1 VGPAAQSG
9 RPEAAFCF
17 RVEQERPGWSLLQP
31 IPSNKTVD
39 LAALV
44 CSAPEFLGMDGG
56 EAPCQAAVVLSERGD
71 ARVVVAVDE
80 VGGITLVGCPSQ
92 LTRDALT
99 TVVQELLVFTGR
111 LWRMPS
117 EEFSSVFEKRLGRSL
132 GDYFSS
138 RVAIGWSESGFRSGL
153 GRSLERGRFPVV
165 LLVTD
170 SNQEV
175 VEAVAHL
182 RFHNIEVKSI
192 GVELYES
199 SGVEIVMPR
208 VLEILEPEPHEDR
221 EPARQGSPS
230 TPYEPR
236 TPTRPQSSAAGPGVT
251 ESGSRPGPTPAKK
264 MPWSDEPAPP
274 VVETEPAAVDQGAD
288 TSVFVSPIPT
298 GSDPAGRMPWSDE
311 PAAVS
316 QGADTSV
323 YLFPIPTGSA
333 PTGKMPCSDEPAP
346 PVSEVVPPP
355 VQSKP
360 ASPAPPPAPK
370 PAAPKA
376 GWDGTMPG
384 VMAGRRPLR
393 RSQEGTGTHKGHEQ
407 ASGRH

>member
-1 VGPAAQSG
+1 
-9 RPEAAFCF
+9 
-17 RVEQERPGWSLLQP
+17 VEQERPGWSLLQP

-71 ARVVVAVDE
+71 ARVVVAVDD

-99 TVVQELLVFTGR
+99 TVAQELFVFTGR

-117 EEFSSVFEKRLGRSL
+117 DEFSSVFEKRLGRSL

-221 EPARQGSPS
+221 EPAKPGSRP
-230 TPYEPR
+230 TPYQPR
-236 TPTRPQSSAAGPGVT
+236 TPTRPQVSAAGPGVAET
-251 ESGSRPGPTPAKK
+251 TSRPGSTPARE

-274 VVETEPAAVDQGAD
+274 AVETELAAVDQGD
-288 TSVFVSPIPT
+288 SSVSASPMPT
-298 GSDPAGRMPWSDE
+298 GSSPAGETPWSDE
-311 PAAVS
+311 PAQTA
-316 QGADTSV
+316 
-323 YLFPIPTGSA
+323 
-333 PTGKMPCSDEPAP
+333 
-346 PVSEVVPPP
+346 SEVVPPP

-360 ASPAPPPAPK
+360 VTPAPPPAPK
-370 PAAPKA
+370 PAAAKA

-393 RSQEGTGTHKGHEQ
+393 RSQEGTGTQKGHEQ

>member
-1 VGPAAQSG
+1 VGPAEQPGQSG
-9 RPEAAFCF
+9 TAFCF

-71 ARVVVAVDE
+71 ARVVVAVDD

-99 TVVQELLVFTGR
+99 TVAQELFVFTGR

-117 EEFSSVFEKRLGRSL
+117 DEFSSVFEKRLGRSL

-221 EPARQGSPS
+221 EPAKPGSRP
-230 TPYEPR
+230 TPYQPR
-236 TPTRPQSSAAGPGVT
+236 TPTRPQVSAAGPGVAET
-251 ESGSRPGPTPAKK
+251 TSRPGSTPARE

-274 VVETEPAAVDQGAD
+274 AVETELAAVDQGD
-288 TSVFVSPIPT
+288 SSVSASPMPT
-298 GSDPAGRMPWSDE
+298 GSSPAGETPWSDE
-311 PAAVS
+311 PAQTA
-316 QGADTSV
+316 
-323 YLFPIPTGSA
+323 
-333 PTGKMPCSDEPAP
+333 
-346 PVSEVVPPP
+346 SEVVPPP

-360 ASPAPPPAPK
+360 VTPAPPPAPK
-370 PAAPKA
+370 PAAAKA

-393 RSQEGTGTHKGHEQ
+393 RSQEGTGTQKGHEQ

>member
-1 VGPAAQSG
+1 VGPAEQPG
-9 RPEAAFCF
+9 RPGTAFCF

-44 CSAPEFLGMDGG
+44 CSAPEFLGMDSG

-71 ARVVVAVDE
+71 ARVVVAVDD

-99 TVVQELLVFTGR
+99 TVAQELFVFTGR

-117 EEFSSVFEKRLGRSL
+117 DEFSSVFEKRLGRSL

-175 VEAVAHL
+175 VEAAAHL

-192 GVELYES
+192 GVGLYES

-221 EPARQGSPS
+221 EPAKLGSLP
-230 TPYEPR
+230 TPYQPR
-236 TPTRPQSSAAGPGVT
+236 TPTRPQSSAVGPGVAET
-251 ESGSRPGPTPAKK
+251 TSRPGPTPARK

-274 VVETEPAAVDQGAD
+274 AVETELAAVDQAD
-288 TSVFVSPIPT
+288 SSVSVSPM
-298 GSDPAGRMPWSDE
+298 GSSPAGEMPWSDE
-311 PAAVS
+311 PA
-316 QGADTSV
+316 
-323 YLFPIPTGSA
+323 P
-333 PTGKMPCSDEPAP
+333 PA
-346 PVSEVVPPP
+346 SEVVPPP

-360 ASPAPPPAPK
+360 VTPAPPPAPK
-370 PAAPKA
+370 PAAAKA

-393 RSQEGTGTHKGHEQ
+393 RSQEGTGTQKGHEQ